1 MALLSL
7 IAGFLAGALTVLAAE
22 ALGFLYLLRH
32 LTASKEEPS
41 RRGASDHVDRRD
53 CSSSSVY
60 QKQGAVWILEP
71 ENIPKVPSSGE
82 RNKKK
87 DILEVSP
94 VRKFAKIKDQSLILT
109 DPDGS
114 RAVVLLKGCR
124 VVAVSATSLPSKKWA
139 KRYPIRVES
148 KTAELYN
155 ESNLIYIYLETSSEK
170 ESWCKALRFTA
181 SEEKETRDWLLQW
194 NEEFNTYLRSLI
206 EAYPSLVK
214 PYGVYD
220 TGPSNKDS
228 NNDLP
233 SSKVWTFLRKLSKKV
248 PKSSPESRLISS
260 SVATHEERRVVVE
273 KSRSFQ
279 DGFARHAFKGKLS
292 TAPAEDASSAHSVSQ
307 SNGFEIFDSD
317 ADEKNVIDEGTLC
330 WNLLISRLFFDA
342 KSNVNVRSA
351 LKAKIQRS
359 LSNMRIPSYIG
370 EVTCTD
376 VDPGNLP
383 PSIHSMRAVPTD
395 MNDVWAIEM
404 DIEYS
409 GGMVLYV
416 ESRLEVG
423 ELDAQNGVVA
433 QNMESGSDG
442 ELTTHLL
449 EGFEQHEEL
458 NHLGMTIDSI
468 EQKDLG
474 ENKVDRITSVKKITA
489 APNSESRWKSIVNT
503 VAKQVNQ
510 VSFSLAIRVE
520 SLKGTMQFHIKPPP
534 SDQLW
539 VGFSSMPDINF
550 QVEPSVGDH
559 KLSSTRI
566 ALLLVN
572 RFKAVIREAVV
583 LPNCESLT
591 IPFMLSEKNDWIPRN
606 LAPLLWVKRDAPSNP
621 KPVPETIKDQ
631 QETKDLKQKKPDP
644 TPESVDKSGSSH
656 SQEAAVQECSQHPR
670 EENLDW
676 QLQTRYVSLK
686 EERSILG
693 EDEDGKGKKTGK
705 RAKMRELAKKMGEKL
720 EEKKHH
726 LEEKSRLIVE
736 KMRTSSTSSS

>member
-1 MALLSL
+1 M
-7 IAGFLAGALTVLAAE
+7 
-22 ALGFLYLLRH
+22 
-32 LTASKEEPS
+32 K
-41 RRGASDHVDRRD
+41 
-53 CSSSSVY
+53 
-60 QKQGAVWILEP
+60 
-71 ENIPKVPSSGE
+71 
-82 RNKKK
+82 
-87 DILEVSP
+87 
-94 VRKFAKIKDQSLILT
+94 
-109 DPDGS
+109 
-114 RAVVLLKGCR
+114 
-124 VVAVSATSLPSKKWA
+124 
-139 KRYPIRVES
+139 
-148 KTAELYN
+148 
-155 ESNLIYIYLETSSEK
+155 
-170 ESWCKALRFTA
+170 
-181 SEEKETRDWLLQW
+181 
-194 NEEFNTYLRSLI
+194 
-206 EAYPSLVK
+206 
-214 PYGVYD
+214 
-220 TGPSNKDS
+220 
-228 NNDLP
+228 
-233 SSKVWTFLRKLSKKV
+233 
-248 PKSSPESRLISS
+248 
-260 SVATHEERRVVVE
+260 RVVVE

-279 DGFARHAFKGKLS
+279 DGFVRHAFKGKLS

-307 SNGFEIFDSD
+307 SNGSEISDSD

-383 PSIHSMRAVPTD
+383 PYIHSMRAVPTD
-395 MNDVWAIEM
+395 MNDLWAIEM

-409 GGMVLYV
+409 GGMVLSV

-433 QNMESGSDG
+433 QNMELGSDE

-458 NHLGMTIDSI
+458 NHSGMTIDSI

-474 ENKVDRITSVKKITA
+474 GNKVDRITSVKKIIA

-539 VGFSSMPDINF
+539 VGFSSRPDINF

-566 ALLLVN
+566 ALFLVN
-572 RFKAVIREAVV
+572 RFKAVIQEAVV

-591 IPFMLSEKNDWIPRN
+591 IPFMLSEKDDWIPRN
-606 LAPLLWVKRDAPSNP
+606 LAPLLWVKLDAPSNP
-621 KPVPETIKDQ
+621 KPVPETINDQ

-644 TPESVDKSGSSH
+644 APESLDKSGSSH
-656 SQEAAVQECSQHPR
+656 GQEAALQECSQHTR
-670 EENLDW
+670 EENLDC

-693 EDEDGKGKKTGK
+693 EDEDGNVKKTGK
-705 RAKMRELAKKMGEKL
+705 RAKMRELAKKMGGKL